1 MEDLKGKLEKEF
13 AKNSI
18 VMLSV
23 SGADYRNATSS
34 LIDFS
39 KRFRKTCYIT
49 LNDPSDVIRT
59 KGHENLCFID
69 CVTATVKS
77 TNERHDTIFISSPRA
92 LTEISIALKKAI
104 EKFGPDSVIF
114 DSISAL
120 FVYEKSVSALK
131 FLHNIILTI
140 RSSNMKAVFV
150 VLKEDVSEEFMK
162 DMSMFVDSV
171 SEI

>member
-49 LNDPSDVIRT
+49 LMILLMS
-59 KGHENLCFID
+59 
-69 CVTATVKS
+69 
-77 TNERHDTIFISSPRA
+77 
-92 LTEISIALKKAI
+92 
-104 EKFGPDSVIF
+104 
-114 DSISAL
+114 
-120 FVYEKSVSALK
+120 YEPKV
-131 FLHNIILTI
+131 
-140 RSSNMKAVFV
+140 MKICA
-150 VLKEDVSEEFMK
+150 S
-162 DMSMFVDSV
+162 
-171 SEI
+171 